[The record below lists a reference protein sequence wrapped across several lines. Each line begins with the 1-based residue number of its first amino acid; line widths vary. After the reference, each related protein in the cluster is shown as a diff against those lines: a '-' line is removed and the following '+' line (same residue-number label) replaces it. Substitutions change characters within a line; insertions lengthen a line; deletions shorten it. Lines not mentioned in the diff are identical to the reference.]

1 MKYPEFSKII
11 TIGKKISPSKPKK
24 SHVKQIHDLLA
35 IVKKKYKEQ
44 YIFILKTKSKN
55 NSQKKTSKK
64 KTSKKKTSKKKTSK
78 NKTSNSKSK

>member
-44 YIFILKTKSKN
+44 YIFILKTKSKKTSKKKTSN
-55 NSQKKTSKK
+55 KKTSKK
-64 KTSKKKTSKKKTSK
+64 KTSKKKTS
-78 NKTSNSKSK
+78 NSKSK